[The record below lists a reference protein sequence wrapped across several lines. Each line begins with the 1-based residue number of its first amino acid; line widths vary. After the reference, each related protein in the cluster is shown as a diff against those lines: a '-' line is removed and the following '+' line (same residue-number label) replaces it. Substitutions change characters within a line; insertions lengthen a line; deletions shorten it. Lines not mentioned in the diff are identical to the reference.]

1 MIEVN
6 ESTVT
11 ELLSEIWDVLRED
24 MGMDVNRENIRKLGI
39 RHVQMGLSR
48 R

>member
-6 ESTVT
+6 ESTIT
-11 ELLSEIWDVLRED
+11 ELLSEIWNILRED
-24 MGMDVNRENIRKLGI
+24 MSMDVNREYIGKLGI